1 MRYFVV
7 ALAALLVG
15 CSSVQ
20 DKKSSSVEV
29 NSAQIK
35 NTLYYLASDELKGR
49 DTGSEGGMLAAK
61 YLSNE
66 LKKYGIAPLFKSY
79 NDTITQAANAWNVVG
94 VIPGSDKELA
104 KEVIVLGAHYDHIG
118 IIEPIDGDAIA
129 NGANDNAAGTAIA
142 LEVARNVKLSNPK
155 RTIVI
160 AFFTGEE
167 KGLWGAEH
175 LSSRMKKEGI
185 QVVGMLNY
193 EMLGIPMKRSYMAY
207 LTGYDMSTMAEKIN
221 EFAGKA
227 LVGKLDEAEKY
238 QLFKRSDNYP
248 FYQVFGVPCQS
259 FSSFD
264 FTNSEYYHHVKD
276 EAHLMDLEFMTSFTK
291 EMIPVVVKIANMP
304 KGELRN
310 K

>member
-1 MRYFVV
+1 MRYFVI

-20 DKKSSSVEV
+20 DKKNNVVEV

-66 LKKYGIAPLFKSY
+66 LKKYGITPLFSSY
-79 NDTITQAANAWNVVG
+79 NDTIPQDVKAWNVVG
-94 VIPGSDKELA
+94 KIEGSDKELA
-104 KEVIVLGAHYDHIG
+104 KEVLVIGAHYDHIG
-118 IIEPIDGDAIA
+118 IIEPIDGDSIA

-142 LEVARNVKLSNPK
+142 LEVARNVKLANPK
-155 RTIVI
+155 RTVVV

-175 LSSRMKKEGI
+175 LAKRMKSEGI
-185 QVVGMLNY
+185 NVVGMLNY
-193 EMLGIPMKRSYMAY
+193 EMLGIPMKREYMTY
-207 LTGYDMSTMAEKIN
+207 LTGYDMSNMAEKIN
-221 EFAGKA
+221 QFAGKA

-238 QLFKRSDNYP
+238 QLFLRSDNYP
-248 FYQVFGVPCQS
+248 FYQAFKVPCQS

-276 EAHLMDLEFMTSFTK
+276 EAHLMDLDFMSTFAK

-304 KGELRN
+304 TGELRN